1 MLRSAR
7 IEGGD
12 LRGRRD
18 PLGVNLAFEGEH
30 DRWEPVHVTPPASR
44 RTTATT
50 CRKAK
55 RTEDAC
61 SIGWWQPTRH
71 AEDGRHVRGCRLRTA
86 RAVLE
91 VGSDAWIR
99 GSDAS
104 CTAVASR
111 LADPTRP
118 SVHHV
123 PAHTCT
129 ASPRMRNVQI
139 RETSASSPHLR
150 ATWPV
155 LRT

>member
-1 MLRSAR
+1 M
-7 IEGGD
+7 
-12 LRGRRD
+12 RGR
-18 PLGVNLAFEGEH
+18 L
-30 DRWEPVHVTPPASR
+30 
-44 RTTATT
+44 
-50 CRKAK
+50 
-55 RTEDAC
+55 
-61 SIGWWQPTRH
+61 
-71 AEDGRHVRGCRLRTA
+71 LRTA

-99 GSDAS
+99 GSDAT

-123 PAHTCT
+123 PARTCT
-129 ASPRMRNVQI
+129 ASPRMRNVQSG
-139 RETSASSPHLR
+139 ETSASSPHLR